1 MTPRQPVRGASSFVQ
16 VPNPARVLA
25 GAGKMRR
32 ARDCFN
38 LFLSANEK
46 GIFYAPPR
54 QKNSWL
60 WISTKVS

>member
-16 VPNPARVLA
+16 VPNPARQA
-25 GAGKMRR
+25 CQAGKMRR

-46 GIFYAPPR
+46 GIFYAPHGK
-54 QKNSWL
+54 KNSCYG
-60 WISTKVS
+60 